1 MATLLSHQFNLN
13 TINDELIDIIER
25 KAISTVYQ
33 PIISLRNGE
42 FLGFEA
48 LTRGPE
54 TSALRSPLELFRV
67 AEESGCLYPLERI
80 CREKAIKSF
89 AKPAVDTYLFLN
101 LNPQSLKDPQF
112 TPGLTRKLLHKKGL
126 REEQIVFE
134 ITERQSIDDFE
145 AFKIALLHYR
155 RQGYLVAIDD
165 AGAGYS
171 SLQAIA
177 ELEPDFIKLDKSL
190 IKGFDKNHVKAAI
203 VEAFVTLTNKLGSKV
218 IVEGIETLSEFKKA
232 QELKV
237 HYAQGYFIARPDNP
251 CPVINPEI
259 ASIF

>member
-1 MATLLSHQFNLN
+1 MLTKPGKGLYYLATLLSHQFNLN

-33 PIISLRNGE
+33 KR
-42 FLGFEA
+42 
-48 LTRGPE
+48 
-54 TSALRSPLELFRV
+54 
-67 AEESGCLYPLERI
+67 
-80 CREKAIKSF
+80 
-89 AKPAVDTYLFLN
+89 
-101 LNPQSLKDPQF
+101 
-112 TPGLTRKLLHKKGL
+112 L

-145 AFKIALLHYR
+145 AFKMALLHYR

-190 IKGFDKNHVKAAI
+190 IKGFEKNHVKAAI
-203 VEAFVTLTNKLGSKV
+203 VEAFVTLTNKLGSKL
-218 IVEGIETLSEFKKA
+218 IVEGIETLDEFRKA
-232 QELKV
+232 QQLKV
-237 HYAQGYFIARPDNP
+237 HYAQGYFIARPANP